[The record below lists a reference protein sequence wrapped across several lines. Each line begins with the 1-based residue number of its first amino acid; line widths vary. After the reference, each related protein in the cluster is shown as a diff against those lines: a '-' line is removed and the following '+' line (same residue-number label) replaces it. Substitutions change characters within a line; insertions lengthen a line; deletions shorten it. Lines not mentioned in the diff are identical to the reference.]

1 MLQERKP
8 RFCGIFA
15 TFFQSETQVL
25 MTVSD
30 LLGFFS
36 RNYFLEGGFTF
47 QWGGIWFSFDWS
59 LNFKRRGAHWGHW
72 LWWEG
77 RFLKNITGWSVQ
89 FPAHYRKSWYTCTTS
104 FKMINIDIMECF
116 VVIECIYNVDAC
128 KSTVLLCYIASK
140 FFGQQWVFEKVE
152 KAIQMIWKQIIIVKN
167 NLL

>member
-47 QWGGIWFSFDWS
+47 QWGGIWFSVEWG
-59 LNFKRRGAHWGHW
+59 LNFKRRGAPLGALALMEGEIFKKHHRMEGAAPRP
-72 LWWEG
+72 LWEI
-77 RFLKNITGWSVQ
+77 L
-89 FPAHYRKSWYTCTTS
+89 
-104 FKMINIDIMECF
+104 
-116 VVIECIYNVDAC
+116 IYLYN
-128 KSTVLLCYIASK
+128 
-140 FFGQQWVFEKVE
+140 
-152 KAIQMIWKQIIIVKN
+152 
-167 NLL
+167 